1 MDGFDPFDTRLLDEF
16 QRGFP
21 LSLQPF
27 AALAAALSLTEAEVL
42 RRLERLRA
50 DGIVSRIG
58 ATVRPN
64 TAGAST
70 LAAMAVPGARVDE
83 VAALVGTEP
92 GVNHSYLRE
101 DDWNLWFVLA
111 APDEA
116 ALTARLARLEAAA
129 GLKVLDLRLVRPF
142 HIDLGFS
149 LRGAGRA
156 APTRRSGDPVPL
168 DACDRALLSRLSG
181 TGLALCPAPYAA
193 LAAELGLG
201 EAALIARLHRLV
213 AAGVVTRLGVIVR
226 HRPLGW
232 TANAMVV
239 WSLPEARIA
248 AAGPALA
255 AHPGV
260 TLCYQRRTVPGLWPY
275 GLYSMIHARS
285 RPEALAVLDSA
296 AALPELAG
304 AAHKPLFSTRC
315 FKQTGT
321 SIAEAA

>member
-1 MDGFDPFDTRLLDEF
+1 MDGLDPFDTRLLDEF

-21 LSLQPF
+21 LSQRPF
-27 AALAAALSLTEAEVL
+27 AALAATLSLTEAEVL
-42 RRLERLRA
+42 LRLERLRA
-50 DGIVSRIG
+50 DGIISRIG
-58 ATVRPN
+58 ATIRPN

-70 LAAMAVPGARVDE
+70 LAAMAVPGARIDE
-83 VAALVGTEP
+83 VAALVGAEP

-111 APDEA
+111 AADDA
-116 ALTARLARLEAAA
+116 ALTARLARLETVAR
-129 GLKVLDLRLVRPF
+129 LKVLELRRVRPF
-142 HIDLGFS
+142 HIARGFS
-149 LRGAGRA
+149 VRGAGRG
-156 APTRRSGDPVPL
+156 APTGRPGGPVPL
-168 DACDRALLSRLSG
+168 DDCDRAILSQLSRE
-181 TGLALCPAPYAA
+181 GLALNSTPYAA
-193 LAAELGLG
+193 LAAGLGLG
-201 EAALIARLHRLV
+201 EAALVGRLHRLI
-213 AAGVVTRLGVIVR
+213 AAGVITRMGVIVR

-239 WSLPEARIA
+239 WNLPDARIA
-248 AAGPALA
+248 AAGHVLA
-255 AHPGV
+255 THPGV

-285 RPEALAVLDSA
+285 RHEALAVLDSA

-304 AAHKPLFSTRC
+304 VEHKPLFSTRC